1 MFSAHSEIKELFWR
15 PFTFLKESRK
25 EQVPLSSGLH
35 QCQATRLDSSRPGGP
50 CWPLWSRKAWGLGQ
64 DVWTCTCVLNRGL
77 SELLQ
82 WTGGFGP
89 RGPRVM
95 EVSSPALA
103 GRAGLSPH
111 PRGGLSCVA
120 LLKRTVSSDKQ
131 FHPRLRKLKRK
142 LGQTPSFWQ
151 SFLLRDGGRRGQNKT
166 WCDEGQFISSFTT
179 APDRKLVLP
188 AGGRMRRRRD
198 VSQFWWLWAAA
209 HEQLFVWQQAFYLST
224 LQHLVYAYPWCPW
237 DYPGVIF
244 SRRQRGGQEQILSTG
259 VPWRDTGMTFLF
271 FSTSAQV
278 NKT

>member
-1 MFSAHSEIKELFWR
+1 
-15 PFTFLKESRK
+15 
-25 EQVPLSSGLH
+25 
-35 QCQATRLDSSRPGGP
+35 
-50 CWPLWSRKAWGLGQ
+50 
-64 DVWTCTCVLNRGL
+64 
-77 SELLQ
+77 
-82 WTGGFGP
+82 
-89 RGPRVM
+89 M

-209 HEQLFVWQQAFYLST
+209 REQMFGSKPSIWAPYSILFMLIPDAHMTTQESSSLEDSVEGRNRVSALLFHGET
-224 LQHLVYAYPWCPW
+224 LGWHSS
-237 DYPGVIF
+237 F
-244 SRRQRGGQEQILSTG
+244 SLLLHKLTKRNI
-259 VPWRDTGMTFLF
+259 
-271 FSTSAQV
+271 
-278 NKT
+278 